1 MEILSTIR
9 YVVDYPLFA
18 VYGSDIRF
26 GFFVVMLIL
35 AHSAIMSTICLLQ
48 IWRTNQIVKNADSE
62 GRMSPDYFE
71 YKENAMQR
79 IRYCTILGF
88 PLTWIGVIVLFT
100 TFVVAETMR
109 DMFSGSIEKLK
120 FVYGWRFREGAG
132 KYEKEMKKSRGK

>member
-1 MEILSTIR
+1 M
-9 YVVDYPLFA
+9 
-18 VYGSDIRF
+18 
-26 GFFVVMLIL
+26 
-35 AHSAIMSTICLLQ
+35 
-48 IWRTNQIVKNADSE
+48 KNADSE
-62 GRMSPDYFE
+62 CRMSPYYFE
-71 YKENAMQR
+71 YKENALQR